1 MPLSS
6 DISFLDLKWWM
17 IEPPIIEQPDGT
29 ISKIAHPSIL
39 FPLPDFPTKP
49 TISLLL
55 ITRFILSNISAEL
68 LFKFDLIRKSFLF
81 RKRILF
87 VLPIVISLVYFIT
100 YNIETHDC

>member
-1 MPLSS
+1 
-6 DISFLDLKWWM
+6 M

-68 LFKFDLIRKSFLF
+68 LFKFDLIRKSF
-81 RKRILF
+81 
-87 VLPIVISLVYFIT
+87 IS
-100 YNIETHDC
+100 